1 METGFGSGSSNFTF
15 LGSCEYKDELYMIS
29 ICNGFSLMEL
39 FLTLGRKCEEISPQN
54 VILQYLAPHRKL
66 YVTLNE
72 DDDVRN
78 MTHLHTC
85 MRLAIIDMRAV
96 KKDQMG
102 ARNVNMAESED
113 ETQTSNDG
121 HLQVSLV
128 SNSIDI
134 WSNCIRGEGQI
145 FKDAAEFRRCAKN
158 YAIAT
163 RRSFLYKKND
173 SEKVILICSVETCS
187 WRIYASRHKADNLF
201 GIRRCNLIHTWR

>member
-1 METGFGSGSSNFTF
+1 METVSGSGSSNFTF

-29 ICNGFSLMEL
+29 ICNVFSLMEL

-85 MRLAIIDMRAV
+85 MILTIIDMRAV

-102 ARNVNMAESED
+102 GRNVNMKSP
-113 ETQTSNDG
+113 
-121 HLQVSLV
+121 SLE
-128 SNSIDI
+128 
-134 WSNCIRGEGQI
+134 RQI
-145 FKDAAEFRRCAKN
+145 SDAACTRRC
-158 YAIAT
+158 T
-163 RRSFLYKKND
+163 RSMSIIGTSLLR
-173 SEKVILICSVETCS
+173 
-187 WRIYASRHKADNLF
+187 
-201 GIRRCNLIHTWR
+201 

>member
-1 METGFGSGSSNFTF
+1 METVSGSGSSNFTF

-85 MRLAIIDMRAV
+85 MRLTIIDMRAV
-96 KKDQMG
+96 KKTKWCPQCEQDQ
-102 ARNVNMAESED
+102 ALTTRP
-113 ETQTSNDG
+113 
-121 HLQVSLV
+121 
-128 SNSIDI
+128 
-134 WSNCIRGEGQI
+134 
-145 FKDAAEFRRCAKN
+145 K
-158 YAIAT
+158 AIAVSQGAT
-163 RRSFLYKKND
+163 
-173 SEKVILICSVETCS
+173 
-187 WRIYASRHKADNLF
+187 LF
-201 GIRRCNLIHTWR
+201 PYNVAAQSAPIMCVRVGLLGP